1 MKCCKKTI
9 SLILVII
16 ISISVLSPTRLLLA
30 EEIKDE
36 SLVLD
41 GAKLSVS
48 NDITISFILKKAPFV
63 SAGYTAPYLK
73 VKTGEKSVNIQGEE
87 TAIEGIECYVFSFK
101 NIAPH
106 MMNDKIYTTVMA
118 TKGEDIYYGETKEYS
133 VASYMYSQLGNTN
146 DAYLKTLLVDML
158 NYGAAAQVYQNH
170 NKENLVNSRLTAEQ
184 INYGT
189 KELRALTTVKDVTA
203 VGTNDAAKWKGMGLH
218 IANKVNIVGYFS
230 IESING
236 VYVNITD
243 AKGNQIGK
251 ITEKEI
257 SKMQVSGESFFSFV
271 FYLSPLSIH
280 LCIKYFTIKEL
291 LYQ

>member
-16 ISISVLSPTRLLLA
+16 ISISVLLPTRLLLA

-63 SAGYTAPYLK
+63 SAGYTSPYLK

-133 VASYMYSQLGNTN
+133 VASYMYSQLSNTN

-236 VYVNITD
+236 V
-243 AKGNQIGK
+243 
-251 ITEKEI
+251 
-257 SKMQVSGESFFSFV
+257 
-271 FYLSPLSIH
+271 
-280 LCIKYFTIKEL
+280 
-291 LYQ
+291 